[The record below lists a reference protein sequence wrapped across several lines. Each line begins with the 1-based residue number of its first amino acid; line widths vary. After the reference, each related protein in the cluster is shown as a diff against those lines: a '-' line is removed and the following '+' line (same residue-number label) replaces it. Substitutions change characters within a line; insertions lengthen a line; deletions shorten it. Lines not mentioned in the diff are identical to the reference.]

1 MTIPCTQ
8 SDKISELHIKTE
20 LTQAFHER
28 MEKDLDEVKK
38 DLKDVKTEI
47 TEIKQQVS
55 NLSTQFKE
63 PQGQNKK
70 EILLIAIII
79 GIVVRVADP
88 KLAEVVLSFF
98 K

>member
-1 MTIPCTQ
+1 
-8 SDKISELHIKTE
+8 
-20 LTQAFHER
+20 
-28 MEKDLDEVKK
+28 MEKDLDEVKT
-38 DLKDVKTEI
+38 DLKSVKSEI
-47 TEIKQQVS
+47 SDIKTQITWMKQQVS